1 MRQIDVLRNM
11 FNTAPASIRKH
22 IPNLTT
28 RWDSLEV
35 EKDHPEYKWI
45 QNNSSAAYLLKQT
58 HTKIRDKREHSQRNQ
73 DRLQKDLKG
82 RNAQPNIDAVEHVL
96 RTVDVP
102 YKSNANLYQICVD
115 VPGYEHYVT
124 KGRTYH
130 RHHWKFQIPVSYHKN
145 VQRIS
150 DNRVHSV
157 TENGDKWLNFI
168 TRYDQVP
175 CAEPGTNMFTCLASA
190 FIQEKGCQDERT
202 GFYAEHQF
210 DEEVYSAFA
219 YTEKRA
225 LSLLN
230 KRVKAAML
238 EKLGVA

>member
-22 IPNLTT
+22 IPKIKT
-28 RWDSLEV
+28 RWESIEV
-35 EKDHPEYKWI
+35 EKDHPEYEWLK
-45 QNNSSAAYLLKQT
+45 NNSSAAYLLKQT
-58 HTKIRDKREHSQRNQ
+58 HMKIRDKRERSQYHN

-82 RNAQPNIDAVEHVL
+82 RNAQPNIDAVERVL

-102 YKSNANLYQICVD
+102 YKSNANLYQICVA
-115 VPGYEHYVT
+115 VPGYANQVT
-124 KGRTYH
+124 RGRSYH
-130 RHHWKFQIPVSYHKN
+130 QNDWKIKIPVTYHKN
-145 VQRIS
+145 VKRVS
-150 DNRVHSV
+150 DNSIHSV
-157 TENGDKWLNFI
+157 TQNGDKWLNFI

-175 CAEPGTNMFTCLASA
+175 CTEPGTNMFTCNVSA
-190 FIQEKGCQDERT
+190 FIQETGYQIPRT